1 MIDGELL
8 NASRVMKSAFCGRVS
23 GGGGGM
29 WGTGG
34 WGWVGG
40 GGDGAL
46 PFGLWLDRNI
56 YKVPHTLIFRACLLR
71 TFFFS
76 FFSLFFFFAIRLRRP
91 VTRKTA

>member
-8 NASRVMKSAFCGRVS
+8 NASRVIKSAVCGRVS

-34 WGWVGG
+34 WGWVEVGG
-40 GGDGAL
+40 GGWAL

-56 YKVPHTLIFRACLLR
+56 YKVPHRLIFRACLFR
-71 TFFFS
+71 T
-76 FFSLFFFFAIRLRRP
+76 LFFALQSDFIAQ
-91 VTRKTA
+91 